1 MSRIGCDPRNYRL
14 RVLAEGLAE
23 ERLFPERAMSFSG
36 VVPPD
41 LEILANYTDNR
52 AYRFLQPRAYGL
64 APELLEL
71 LQTVMNEYPM
81 WPHFF

>member
-1 MSRIGCDPRNYRL
+1 LEGEEQEVQRLMSRIGCDPRNYRL

-64 APELLEL
+64 APSCWSC
-71 LQTVMNEYPM
+71 YKP
-81 WPHFF
+81 